1 MKRQKTDALHIDLPL
16 FETDTA
22 GWLADVAEYGTIG
35 TDHKYRIF
43 DFPGVTQAYLW
54 CRAAMGPLAEG
65 RLVLDI
71 PGECRMKIEVAS
83 GRACVETT
91 EETPDLTLSP
101 FEASRFLF
109 SPMGG
114 FVQTPAGKVPAGW
127 FPLPLF
133 VSAVDAC

>member
-1 MKRQKTDALHIDLPL
+1 M
-16 FETDTA
+16 
-22 GWLADVAEYGTIG
+22 
-35 TDHKYRIF
+35 
-43 DFPGVTQAYLW
+43 
-54 CRAAMGPLAEG
+54 
-65 RLVLDI
+65 
-71 PGECRMKIEVAS
+71 
-83 GRACVETT
+83 ETT

>member
-1 MKRQKTDALHIDLPL
+1 MWRN
-16 FETDTA
+16 
-22 GWLADVAEYGTIG
+22 
-35 TDHKYRIF
+35 KYRIF

>member
-1 MKRQKTDALHIDLPL
+1 MKKT
-16 FETDTA
+16 
-22 GWLADVAEYGTIG
+22 
-35 TDHKYRIF
+35 
-43 DFPGVTQAYLW
+43 
-54 CRAAMGPLAEG
+54 
-65 RLVLDI
+65 LVLLLALLTV
-71 PGECRMKIEVAS
+71 GAS
-83 GRACVETT
+83 FAACGGKAPDVTTSGTETTTASAAPVVT